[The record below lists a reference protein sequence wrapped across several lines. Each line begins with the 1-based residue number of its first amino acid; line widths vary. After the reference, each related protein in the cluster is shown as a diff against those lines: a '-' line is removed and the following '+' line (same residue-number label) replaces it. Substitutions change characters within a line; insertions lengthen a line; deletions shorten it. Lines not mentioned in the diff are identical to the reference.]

1 MRVERGDLPVSRAD
15 YPTVPDGR
23 MISAGEWALGRRTF
37 LAVGVSTG
45 IVIAAHNSD
54 TGDGLLGHFSRIAP
68 EDHEDERINDETVQ
82 TEAFAEAL
90 SMIKRLGPPA
100 DTDIWVGGAA
110 DFSGVSEQLDLTIE
124 GERQY
129 AQRALQRMMLDSAI
143 PVSRLQ
149 TSWSGEQEDLIVQL
163 NSRNGVLLVSHLEN
177 SP

>member
-1 MRVERGDLPVSRAD
+1 MRVEKGELPISRAD
-15 YPTVPDGR
+15 YPTVPDGT
-23 MISAGEWALGRRTF
+23 MISAGEWGLGKRTF
-37 LAVGVSTG
+37 LAVGVSSG

-68 EDHEDERINDETVQ
+68 EGQHDDRIADDAIQ
-82 TEAFAEAL
+82 AEAFAEAL
-90 SMIKRLGPPA
+90 SMIRRLGPPD

-110 DFSGVSEQLDLTIE
+110 DFSGISEEIDLTIE

-129 AQRALQRMMLDSAI
+129 ARRAVQQMMLDSAI
-143 PVSRLQ
+143 PVNRLQ
-149 TSWSGEQEDLIVQL
+149 TSWSGEQEDLIVEL